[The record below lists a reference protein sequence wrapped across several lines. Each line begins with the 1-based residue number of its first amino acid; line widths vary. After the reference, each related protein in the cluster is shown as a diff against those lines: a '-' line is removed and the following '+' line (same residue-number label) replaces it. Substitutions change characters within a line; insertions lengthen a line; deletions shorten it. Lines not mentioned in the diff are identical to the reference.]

1 MKHLKPLSM
10 NPMMVKKIHSNQ
22 WIISKGRTDVTND
35 VRSFSYNERKKIM
48 IKEEHIKRYKMSLQ
62 EYNLFRKDIIKWNK
76 EDLFHLILERFEKDD
91 SITLE
96 FSQEQPPLEI
106 HKMDI
111 SCPYIE
117 KISKEKHLS
126 HLSDVLET
134 LLKILFINVYFD
146 PRSWQHYISIQ
157 TEEMN
162 FRKPITE
169 EQYKKIKD
177 WLVNRDERII

>member
-1 MKHLKPLSM
+1 
-10 NPMMVKKIHSNQ
+10 
-22 WIISKGRTDVTND
+22 
-35 VRSFSYNERKKIM
+35 M

-134 LLKILFINVYFD
+134 LLKILFMATLYFYSNGRNEF
-146 PRSWQHYISIQ
+146 P
-157 TEEMN
+157 
-162 FRKPITE
+162 
-169 EQYKKIKD
+169 
-177 WLVNRDERII
+177 